1 MTKETYGN
9 PFRSG
14 EKNIDDLYTKM
25 INDLASASREDTKF
39 QYVMKDVF
47 EVMRS
52 LGWTGDDTFEVN
64 IGGCSATGTATHP
77 DANPKWAKPYGT
89 VTYQSDAFIVI
100 KNSNKNPVVSSQA
113 LPTSEIVVNM
123 DGAVGGSW
131 RVETTT
137 GNGPGL
143 PQIKLPEG
151 QQTPVVV

>member
-9 PFRSG
+9 SFRSG

-25 INDLASASREDTKF
+25 INDLAAASREESKF

-52 LGWTGDDTFEVN
+52 LGWNGDDTFEVN
-64 IGGCSATGTATHP
+64 IGGCAATGTATHP

-100 KNSNKNPVVSSQA
+100 KNSNRNSVVTSQ
-113 LPTSEIVVNM
+113 V
-123 DGAVGGSW
+123 
-131 RVETTT
+131 
-137 GNGPGL
+137 
-143 PQIKLPEG
+143 PQLPEG
-151 QQTPVVV
+151 QQKPVIV

>member
-1 MTKETYGN
+1 MSKITKKKFDDYGN
-9 PFRSG
+9 DFRAGRKS
-14 EKNIDDLYTKM
+14 IDDLYTKM
-25 INDLASASREDTKF
+25 IDDLASASREESKF

-113 LPTSEIVVNM
+113 L
-123 DGAVGGSW
+123 
-131 RVETTT
+131 
-137 GNGPGL
+137 
-143 PQIKLPEG
+143 QLPEG
-151 QQTPVVV
+151 QQKPVVV